1 MAHRK
6 VSIFST
12 ARPLTVWKYLKPAI
26 GTNNKI
32 RPGFG
37 LLHGTP
43 TKLDDGYRY
52 VLNVS
57 GKWIPAG
64 DTPKEAQQ
72 AAELKQAELAY
83 VAVGG
88 EVQEEKSETAQAPKT
103 KITDSIA
110 AYLAGIS
117 ADVAARTSD
126 HGRTPAPSKSSTS
139 SPCASGENPRC
150 DMWRR

>member
-6 VSIFST
+6 VSIYLYGKT
-12 ARPLTVWKYLKPAI
+12 PDGIWKYLKPAI

-88 EVQEEKSETAQAPKT
+88 EVQEEPADAPTSKT

-110 AYLAGIS
+110 VYLAGIS
-117 ADVAARTSD
+117 ADVAGRSKRPRT
-126 HGRTPAPSKSSTS
+126 
-139 SPCASGENPRC
+139 
-150 DMWRR
+150 